1 MIEISNLKK
10 NFGAVR
16 ALNGV
21 TFSVKK
27 GEILGLLGPNGAGKT
42 TTMRIITGY
51 FPASSGSVI
60 VDGMNVD
67 QDALKIK
74 QLIGYLPEFAP
85 LYADMVVYDYLQY
98 VAAVR
103 HIKGND
109 RSKRIKLM
117 TELCGLND
125 IIHRP
130 FRELSRGNKQRVGL
144 AHAMISDPEIL
155 ILDEP
160 TSGLDPNQISTVR
173 SIIKEIGRE
182 KTVIF
187 STHILS
193 EAESTC
199 DRIVIINDGRVVADG
214 TADSVKTRE
223 LPTLLVRLALLDAP
237 IDKVQEILLSVPP
250 VNKVQRNLE
259 VVSTISEAVVFDV
272 FCNPE
277 GLRDVYSA
285 IKKQDWILV
294 GMNTEGQS
302 LEDTF
307 KELTGKEQ
315 AELNYKTFVKSQ
327 ERYND

>member
-1 MIEISNLKK
+1 MIEINNIIKD
-10 NFGAVR
+10 FGAVR

-27 GEILGLLGPNGAGKT
+27 GEVLGLLGPNGAGKT

-51 FPASSGSVI
+51 FPATSGSVT

-67 QDALKIK
+67 QNSLKVK
-74 QLIGYLPEFAP
+74 RLIGYLPEFAP

-103 HIKGND
+103 RIERNA

-144 AHAMISDPEIL
+144 AHAMLSDPEIL

-160 TSGLDPNQISTVR
+160 TSGLDPNQIGTVR

-223 LPTLLVRLALLDAP
+223 LPAMLVRLALLNAP
-237 IDKVQEILLSVPP
+237 IDKVKEVLLSVTS

-259 VVSTISEAVVFDV
+259 VISAISEAVVFDV

-277 GLRDVYSA
+277 GLQDVYMA

-307 KELTGKEQ
+307 RQLTGKQQE
-315 AELNYKTFVKSQ
+315 ELNYETIVKSQ
-327 ERYND
+327 ESNND